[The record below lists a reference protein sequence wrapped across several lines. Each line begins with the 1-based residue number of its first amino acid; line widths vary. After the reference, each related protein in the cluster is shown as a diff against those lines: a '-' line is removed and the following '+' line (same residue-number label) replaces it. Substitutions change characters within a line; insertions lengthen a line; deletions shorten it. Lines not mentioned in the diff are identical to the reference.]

1 MAMEWVPNELALKYQ
16 GVSIYHVYKDDDN
29 GQGVREY
36 WFGLDEYGSDN
47 VTDEYS
53 GHVTFDVRDLPSYD
67 SSLNVE
73 DNLRKA
79 IDNGEITQDYVKTE
93 E

>member
-16 GVSIYHVYKDDDN
+16 GVSIYHIYKDDDN

-47 VTDEYS
+47 DTVGDGE
-53 GHVTFDVRDLPSYD
+53 HIVFDVRDLPSYD
-67 SSLNVE
+67 SSLSVE

>member
-16 GVSIYHVYKDDDN
+16 GVSIYHVYKNDDN
-29 GQGVREY
+29 EQGVREY

-47 VTDEYS
+47 GTNENGEHIV
-53 GHVTFDVRDLPSYD
+53 FDVRDLLSYD
-67 SSLNVE
+67 SNLDIE
-73 DNLRKA
+73 DVLRKA
-79 IDNGEITQDYVKTE
+79 IDNGEITQNYIKTE

>member
-1 MAMEWVPNELALKYQ
+1 V
-16 GVSIYHVYKDDDN
+16 
-29 GQGVREY
+29 
-36 WFGLDEYGSDN
+36 
-47 VTDEYS
+47 
-53 GHVTFDVRDLPSYD
+53 FDVRDLPSYD
-67 SSLNVE
+67 SNLDVE